1 MKRIALVAGL
11 LLASFFAATPDVDA
25 AQKLTEAQR
34 ARLKR
39 LIDTDGDGVIS
50 IPERGAAR
58 VAKGAHRQRRALGKN
73 ERVLRNIK

>member
-1 MKRIALVAGL
+1 MKRNTLLAGL
-11 LLASFFAATPDVDA
+11 LLALFLTAAPDLGA
-25 AQKLTEAQR
+25 APKLTEAQR

-39 LIDTDGDGVIS
+39 LIDTDGNGVIG

-58 VAKGAHRQRRALGKN
+58 IVKSANRARRAMGKN